1 MKESKYLKQEG
12 SKSHDNFGV
21 CRKLKLKPNTIF
33 FYIQMALKHA
43 SIPETITI
51 MECCVCFENV
61 KPEEAY
67 KFWECDQH
75 YTCRQC
81 GTSLKTCPLCRA
93 PADSAVRRR
102 DRHRSAVRRRAHSL
116 VSAKNKIREDWRE
129 EAIIRGL
136 WNTRPLSIEED
147 HNDNKCIIQSWN
159 TEGRTLLSKRWAT
172 KLNVRDVRLS
182 W

>member
-1 MKESKYLKQEG
+1 MKESKYLKREG
-12 SKSHDNFGV
+12 SKSLDNFGV

-51 MECCVCFENV
+51 MECCVCLENV

-67 KFWECDQH
+67 KYWECDHH

-81 GTSLKTCPLCRA
+81 GTSLKTCPICRA
-93 PADSAVRRR
+93 PSGSYVSRPCAT
-102 DRHRSAVRRRAHSL
+102 
-116 VSAKNKIREDWRE
+116 SAKKKIREDWRE
-129 EAIIRGL
+129 EAIRKGL
-136 WNTRPLSIEED
+136 WDTRPLSMDED

-172 KLNVRDVRLS
+172 KLNVQDIRLS

>member
-1 MKESKYLKQEG
+1 
-12 SKSHDNFGV
+12 
-21 CRKLKLKPNTIF
+21 
-33 FYIQMALKHA
+33 MALKYA

-67 KFWECDQH
+67 KFWECDNH

-102 DRHRSAVRRRAHSL
+102 DRHRSAVRRRAHGVLAQLGRLGRGGELLRVLLDHADRSVEGVAHVPVAAHSL
-116 VSAKNKIREDWRE
+116 VRAKNKIREDWKE
-129 EAIIRGL
+129 EAIRKGL
-136 WNTRPLSIEED
+136 IQTHISNVD
-147 HNDNKCIIQSWN
+147 DNNSVIIQSW
-159 TEGRTLLSKRWAT
+159 TSEGRCLTSKREAA
-172 KLNVRDVRLS
+172 KLNIEDVRLS